1 LGAQGGRAAAR
12 ALLQRSVKLAASS
25 ADRVRRPASGVVALL
40 YHRVGATSGA
50 REIDVPVALF
60 DDQMAVL
67 RERTRVVRIDRALDE
82 LAGATPADAASRAV
96 VTFDDGTADFV
107 DVALP
112 VLDRH
117 RVPVVLY
124 VATAFVEEGREFPGG
139 GRPVSWAALRD
150 AIGTGLVTIGSHTH
164 THRLLD
170 RLPAQEVDIELDRS
184 RKLIEDRLGVA
195 AKHFAYPKAVAPSA
209 AAAAAVRARFRS
221 AAVAGT
227 RPNRYG
233 ATDPYRLARSPVQT
247 SDGMRWFRHKLAGGM
262 RLEDD
267 VRRLANRL
275 RYAGASS

>member
-1 LGAQGGRAAAR
+1 M
-12 ALLQRSVKLAASS
+12 
-25 ADRVRRPASGVVALL
+25 
-40 YHRVGATSGA
+40 
-50 REIDVPVALF
+50 PVALF